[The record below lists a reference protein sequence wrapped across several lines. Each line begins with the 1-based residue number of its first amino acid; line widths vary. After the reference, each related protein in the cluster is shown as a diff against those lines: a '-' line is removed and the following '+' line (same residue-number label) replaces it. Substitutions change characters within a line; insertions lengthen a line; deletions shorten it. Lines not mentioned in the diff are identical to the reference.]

1 MRCALFEI
9 NDSDEPE
16 GEERFGI
23 NWSLSPTSPSNVI
36 LVEPVTSTITVPCKR
51 ERERE
56 CVCELPPL
64 SLSPYSS
71 VNIDNTKQFN
81 VNSIRR

>member
-51 ERERE
+51 ERE
-56 CVCELPPL
+56 CV
-64 SLSPYSS
+64 
-71 VNIDNTKQFN
+71 
-81 VNSIRR
+81 